1 MKKRYNISNLD
12 QIIEM
17 FDLRKSDRHQPF
29 LYRRY
34 YLYYILHKNGYSMTH
49 IGKIFNKDHSSIIHG
64 IKVHKNMIQIK
75 DKYYQLFVDELDE
88 LMNMSERYD
97 LRDIQMDV
105 LKCTTIKQLEIIKDR
120 IQSNFYTF
128 VAISFLI
135 CAL

>member
-34 YLYYILHKNGYSMTH
+34 YLYYILHKNGYSMIH

-75 DKYYQLFVDELDE
+75 DKYYQLFVDELDQ
-88 LMNMSERYD
+88 LMKVSERYD

-128 VAISFLI
+128 VGISFLI
-135 CAL
+135 YAL